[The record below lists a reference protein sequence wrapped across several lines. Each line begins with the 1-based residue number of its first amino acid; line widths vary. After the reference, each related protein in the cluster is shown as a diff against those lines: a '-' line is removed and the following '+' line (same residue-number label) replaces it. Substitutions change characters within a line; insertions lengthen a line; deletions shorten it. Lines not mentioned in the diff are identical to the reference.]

1 MQKTGEYNSNYAF
14 VYYGYTGLVNNYN
27 KYSTIAV
34 RPVSAL

>member
-14 VYYGYTGLVNNYN
+14 LYNGHAGYVYSSSKCGTY
-27 KYSTIAV
+27 AV